1 MQELKILKAETG
13 EEIASRCYLANRFF
27 SRLKGL
33 LGKEYMSDG
42 EGLLISPC
50 SSVHTMGMKICID
63 VVFLSSDF
71 QVLRLI
77 EGVRPGKVCQFKRG
91 SSLVLDLPAGQ
102 VRRCGLKRGDFLIA
116 MDKQGDEA
124 GDFFSRRRARIRKR
138 KYLNE
143 EPAYDGVFSGFINF
157 AKINICRNL

>member
-63 VVFLSSDF
+63 VVYA
-71 QVLRLI
+71 I
-77 EGVRPGKVCQFKRG
+77 
-91 SSLVLDLPAGQ
+91 LVM
-102 VRRCGLKRGDFLIA
+102 IA
-116 MDKQGDEA
+116 E
-124 GDFFSRRRARIRKR
+124 FFFHI
-138 KYLNE
+138 YLE
-143 EPAYDGVFSGFINF
+143 NF
-157 AKINICRNL
+157 ERVAP

>member
-50 SSVHTMGMKICID
+50 SSV
-63 VVFLSSDF
+63 
-71 QVLRLI
+71 QLR
-77 EGVRPGKVCQFKRG
+77 
-91 SSLVLDLPAGQ
+91 
-102 VRRCGLKRGDFLIA
+102 
-116 MDKQGDEA
+116 
-124 GDFFSRRRARIRKR
+124 
-138 KYLNE
+138 
-143 EPAYDGVFSGFINF
+143 
-157 AKINICRNL
+157 